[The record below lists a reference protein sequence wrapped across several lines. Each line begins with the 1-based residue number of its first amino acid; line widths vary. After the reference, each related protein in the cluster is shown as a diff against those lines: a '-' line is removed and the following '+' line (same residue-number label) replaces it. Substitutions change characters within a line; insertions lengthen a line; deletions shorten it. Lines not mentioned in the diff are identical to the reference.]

1 MDSTSTT
8 LLDRLRG
15 PDARAAW
22 DRFARLYAPLLLTWA
37 KAWGLHDADA
47 ADCAQEVLVKV
58 MAQFPRYERRPGA
71 PFRGWLFALA
81 KNACADFRAARAT
94 RPLPGPNGLSDVPA
108 PEPSADDYRAQL
120 VRAALAAVRAD
131 FAVPT
136 WAAFTGVMLEGKSVA
151 EVTAALNLSP
161 NAVYLAR
168 HRVLTRLRAELATL
182 DGLID

>member
-22 DRFARLYAPLLLTWA
+22 DRFARVYAPLLLAWA

-47 ADCAQEVLVKV
+47 ADLAQEVLVKV
-58 MAQFPRYERRPGA
+58 MAQFPRYDPRAGA
-71 PFRGWLFALA
+71 PFRGWLFAVA

-94 RPLPGPNGLSDVPA
+94 RPLPGANGLSDVPA
-108 PEPSADDYRAQL
+108 PEPSADDYRAHV
-120 VRAALAAVRAD
+120 VRAALAAIRSD
-131 FAVPT
+131 FAEPT
-136 WAAFTGVMLEGKSVA
+136 WAAFAGLMLDGRPAA
-151 EVTAALNLSP
+151 EVAAALNTSP

-168 HRVLTRLRAELATL
+168 HRVLTRLRAEL
-182 DGLID
+182 DGLLD